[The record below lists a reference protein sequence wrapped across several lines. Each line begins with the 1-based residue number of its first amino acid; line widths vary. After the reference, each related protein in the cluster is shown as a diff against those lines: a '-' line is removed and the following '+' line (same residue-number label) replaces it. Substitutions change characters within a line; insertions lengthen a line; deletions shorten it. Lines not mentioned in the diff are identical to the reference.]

1 MSTCVVVQILQGAK
15 SRLGIVL
22 YGRLQALGVY
32 TRSVCV
38 PLPRWVGDGGQAAGT
53 ATKRGITALQTRA
66 SDVSMDRE
74 MVSQSRLRCATVQAR
89 GRN

>member
-1 MSTCVVVQILQGAK
+1 MSTCVVVQIQQGVK

-32 TRSVCV
+32 SRSVCV

-53 ATKRGITALQTRA
+53 AIKRGVTTLQTRA
-66 SDVSMDRE
+66 DDVSIDRE
-74 MVSQSRLRCATVQAR
+74 IVLQSRLRVCDSTSKR
-89 GRN
+89 